1 MAEHLFRLAG
11 WIGHGV
17 VAAFDYLSLRTGVG
31 TLSGAA
37 KNAVPPGKRR

>member
-37 KNAVPPGKRR
+37 KNGVPRKRR